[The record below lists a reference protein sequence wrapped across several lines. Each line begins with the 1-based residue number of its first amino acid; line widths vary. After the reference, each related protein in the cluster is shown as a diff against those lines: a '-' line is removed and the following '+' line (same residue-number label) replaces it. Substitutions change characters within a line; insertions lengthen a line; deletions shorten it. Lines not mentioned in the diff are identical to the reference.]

1 MHIILGLILFFV
13 LLVLVFDIDVAQKV
27 FKVGFIIVGLGI
39 VLLVLSLL
47 AKH

>member
-1 MHIILGLILFFV
+1 MHIIIGLILFFV

-39 VLLVLSLL
+39 ALLVLSLL